1 MLCLKHS
8 LRAHVPIAALPYKSV
23 YSATRKVVKDA
34 VIVCICMRL
43 LLADGLMLNLMAWT
57 ALPAGAHSIIC
68 MSAHSI
74 NAATAVAERPAA
86 TTPVDT
92 SKKPKELGFTM
103 PGAPLTP
110 CLLPTLLMLA
120 MMHTYSSHEKSSTVT
135 CMVWAPSSDI
145 LPCHL

>member
-1 MLCLKHS
+1 MC
-8 LRAHVPIAALPYKSV
+8 
-23 YSATRKVVKDA
+23 
-34 VIVCICMRL
+34 L
-43 LLADGLMLNLMAWT
+43 LLADGLMLNLMPWT
-57 ALPAGAHSIIC
+57 ALPAGAHSTIC

-103 PGAPLTP
+103 PGAPLTS

-120 MMHTYSSHEKSSTVT
+120 MMHTYFSHEKMKELDRHMHGMGTKQ
-135 CMVWAPSSDI
+135 
-145 LPCHL
+145 